1 MSGYE
6 SEYDPELEE
15 LKRRQLLAM
24 QQRISAQEA
33 EEQRAALEAEEAQR
47 QAILRQALTPEARQR
62 LQNVKLVRPTI
73 ARALED
79 QIIALFQAG
88 RIDKPITDDM
98 LKQLLLRL
106 ASASRRETNITIK
119 RKGEV

>member
-1 MSGYE
+1 
-6 SEYDPELEE
+6 
-15 LKRRQLLAM
+15 
-24 QQRISAQEA
+24 
-33 EEQRAALEAEEAQR
+33 
-47 QAILRQALTPEARQR
+47 
-62 LQNVKLVRPTI
+62 
-73 ARALED
+73 